1 MCKKLYITRSA
12 YYKWLNRETPEKELK
27 DIKLGKIV
35 NEYNEKYGGI
45 LGYRRMTMF
54 INRNE
59 NKDYKYKRV
68 RRIMKVLDISSSIR
82 RVRKCCTVSNKNDE
96 KADNIL
102 NRNFEA
108 SKPNEKWTT
117 DVCEFKIPK
126 SDKKLYLSVFID
138 LYDRSIV
145 SWQISYQNNNILVF
159 ETFDKAIEA
168 NPNAQLLFHSDRGF
182 QYTSPAFKNK
192 LEKQGIQQSMS
203 RVACCLDN
211 AVSEGLWGIFREEM
225 YKLYDIY
232 DEESLISAIENY
244 INFYNNHRYQER
256 YDSKSPMEIRLEALQ
271 SDTPKFYPIPVNKRI
286 EKYKASLALKN
297 PTEITSIGQI

>member
-59 NKDYKYKRV
+59 NKDYKYK
-68 RRIMKVLDISSSIR
+68 